1 MYQSSSFSL
10 TSEQQWSQMSGGPGG
25 DVLQQALGQ
34 EAGPAEQVHEGPH
47 LVQPWGPHQ
56 WNEQH
61 SARRQ

>member
-1 MYQSSSFSL
+1 MYQSSSLSL
-10 TSEQQWSQMSGGPGG
+10 SSEQQWSQMSGRPGG

-47 LVQPWGPHQ
+47 LVQPRGSHQ

-61 SARRQ
+61 SVGRQ